1 MLNFGVGFD
10 FYVDSELLL
19 VEFVLVLG
27 DSLHGVARFGISQEV
42 QLVLDLDSVV
52 F

>member
-1 MLNFGVGFD
+1 MLDFGVGLD
-10 FYVDSELLL
+10 VHVDSELLL

-27 DSLHGVARFGISQEV
+27 DSLQRVARFGVGQEV
-42 QLVLDLDSVV
+42 QLVLDLNSIV